1 MYSNAPWSTKHNREQ
16 RRGINHITTIKAHW
30 RRKCRVKLKYLKGRY
45 TSSWAR
51 REKRKPFPT
60 HEVSQGTVPIWS
72 SCPIKKDH
80 CSKTT
85 NEKQKINE
93 SVTSVILHYL
103 GILRLFVSLNK
114 TIGAFWPPKIHG
126 LFPKKKPKGPP
137 PPLKHLSLPRRL
149 QPLLQL
155 LSLNNALDVMTA
167 ASTCRF
173 NCRIQKKNSSLRNKR
188 SYVIW
193 CWFILI
199 LHDMKGSS
207 PPVASILFAGFVKIA
222 ARGKLPKTPQKF
234 A

>member
-114 TIGAFWPPKIHG
+114 TIGAFWPPKIQG
-126 LFPKKKPKGPP
+126 LFPKKNPRDLHLLWSISLCRVGFNLCCSSSRWTTPWMWWPQLQHVVSIVESKRKTVHCGTKGVTWYDVDSSWFYMTWKVHL
-137 PPLKHLSLPRRL
+137 PPLHQSFL
-149 QPLLQL
+149 Q
-155 LSLNNALDVMTA
+155 AL
-167 ASTCRF
+167 
-173 NCRIQKKNSSLRNKR
+173 
-188 SYVIW
+188 
-193 CWFILI
+193 
-199 LHDMKGSS
+199 
-207 PPVASILFAGFVKIA
+207 
-222 ARGKLPKTPQKF
+222 
-234 A
+234 